1 MDDLDAAWRFDV
13 MIQERCA
20 TRTEPFEWGTAIF
33 NERFPRVHDQNL
45 LRLENGFGEVDARE
59 LAAEAD
65 RLQRPAG
72 LSHRKLLVPD
82 RAAGERLAPEFK
94 ELAWQ
99 RARNLV
105 MAHRGER
112 PAEPRHPVQ
121 VVDPESIRAAR
132 VRDSAHELDRTA
144 GEQIT
149 GALEL
154 IGEVV
159 ESSSLFAVLA
169 GGEAVSWCVL
179 YEEGGIAE
187 IDAVATAVEHRRH
200 GYGRA
205 VVEAATRAALD
216 SGNEL
221 VFLIADDEDWPKELY
236 AKVGYEPIGVRYEFT
251 RT

>member
-1 MDDLDAAWRFDV
+1 VDDLDAAWRFDV

-20 TRTEPFEWGTAIF
+20 TRIEEFDWGTAIF
-33 NERFPRVHDQNL
+33 NEEFPRVHDQNL
-45 LRLENGFGEVDARE
+45 LRLERGFREVTARD
-59 LAAEAD
+59 LASAAD
-65 RLQRPAG
+65 RVQRPAG

-82 RAAGERLAPEFK
+82 RSAGERLAPEFT
-94 ELAWQ
+94 ELAWR

-121 VVDPESIRAAR
+121 TVDPESIREAR
-132 VRDSAHELDRTA
+132 VRDSARELDRTA

-154 IGEVV
+154 IAEVV
-159 ESSSLFAVLA
+159 ESSSAFAVFA
-169 GGEAVSWCVL
+169 DGEAVSWCVL
-179 YEEGGIAE
+179 YEEGGVAE
-187 IDAVATAVEHRRH
+187 IDAVATVVTHRRR

-205 VVEAATRAALD
+205 VVEAATRAALHA
-216 SGNEL
+216 GNEL

-236 AKVGYEPIGVRYEFT
+236 ATIGYEPIGVRYEFT

>member
-1 MDDLDAAWRFDV
+1 VGDLDAAWRFDV

-20 TRTEPFEWGTAIF
+20 TRTEAFRWGTAVF

-45 LRLENGFGEVDARE
+45 LRLERDFAEVSARQ
-59 LAAEAD
+59 LASEAD

-82 RAAGERLAPEFK
+82 RSAGERLAPEFT
-94 ELAWQ
+94 ELAWK

-112 PAEPRHPVQ
+112 PGEPRHPVR
-121 VVDPESIRAAR
+121 VVEPESIREER
-132 VRDSAHELDRTA
+132 VRDSASELDRTA

-154 IGEVV
+154 IAEVV
-159 ESSSLFAVLA
+159 ESSSTFAVFA
-169 GGEAVSWCVL
+169 NGEAASWCVL

-187 IDAVATAVEHRRH
+187 IDSVSTAAGHRRR

-216 SGNEL
+216 SGNRL
-221 VFLIADDEDWPKELY
+221 LFLIADDEDWPKDLY
-236 AKVGYEPIGVRYEFT
+236 AKIGFEPIGVRYEFT

>member
-1 MDDLDAAWRFDV
+1 MGELEAAWRFDV
-13 MIQERCA
+13 MIQDRCA

-45 LRLENGFGEVDARE
+45 LRLERGFEEVGASE
-59 LAAEAD
+59 LASAAD

-82 RAAGERLAPEFK
+82 GNAGERLAPEFTD
-94 ELAWQ
+94 LAWR

-105 MAHRGER
+105 MAHRGE
-112 PAEPRHPVQ
+112 PPPEPLHPVQ
-121 VVDPESIRAAR
+121 VVEPELIREAR
-132 VRDSAHELDRTA
+132 VRDSARDLDRAA

-154 IGEVV
+154 IAQVV
-159 ESSSLFAVLA
+159 ESSSAFAVFA
-169 GGEAVSWCVL
+169 DGEAVSWCVL
-179 YEEGGIAE
+179 YEEAGIAE
-187 IDAVATAVEHRRH
+187 IDAVATVVEHRRR

-205 VVEAATRAALD
+205 VVEAATRAAID

-221 VFLIADDEDWPKELY
+221 VFLIADDDDWPKELY
-236 AKVGYEPIGVRYEFT
+236 AKIGYEPIGMRYEFT

>member
-1 MDDLDAAWRFDV
+1 
-13 MIQERCA
+13 MIQDRCA
-20 TRTEPFEWGTAIF
+20 TRTEAFEWGTAIF
-33 NERFPRVHDQNL
+33 NDRFPRVHDQNL
-45 LRLENGFGEVDARE
+45 LRLERGFGEVSARE
-59 LAAEAD
+59 LASVAD

-82 RAAGERLAPEFK
+82 RSAGERLAPEFRG
-94 ELAWQ
+94 LAWQ
-99 RARNLV
+99 RTRNLV

-112 PAEPRHPVQ
+112 PAEPRHPVK
-121 VVDPESIRAAR
+121 VVDPESIREAR
-132 VRDSAHELDRTA
+132 IRDSARELDRTA

-154 IGEVV
+154 IAEVMK
-159 ESSSLFAVLA
+159 SSSAFAVFA

-187 IDAVATAVEHRRH
+187 IDAVATAAEHRRR

-216 SGNEL
+216 SRDAL
-221 VFLIADDEDWPKELY
+221 VFLIADDEDWPKKLY
-236 AKVGYEPIGVRYEFT
+236 AKLGFEPIGIRYEFT

>member
-1 MDDLDAAWRFDV
+1 
-13 MIQERCA
+13 MIQDRCA
-20 TRTEPFEWGTAIF
+20 TRTEAFEWGTAIF
-33 NERFPRVHDQNL
+33 NENFPRVHDQNL
-45 LRLENGFGEVDARE
+45 LRLERSLSEVSARE
-59 LAAEAD
+59 LASAAD

-82 RAAGERLAPEFK
+82 RSAGERLAPEFA
-94 ELAWQ
+94 ELAWR

-121 VVDPESIRAAR
+121 VVDPVSIHEAR
-132 VRDSAHELDRTA
+132 VRDAARELDRTA
-144 GEQIT
+144 GEQVT
-149 GALEL
+149 RALEL
-154 IGEVV
+154 IAEVV
-159 ESSSLFAVLA
+159 ESSRAFAVLA
-169 GGEAVSWCVL
+169 DGEAVSWCVL
-179 YEEGGIAE
+179 YEEGGVAE
-187 IDAVATAVEHRRH
+187 IDAVATTVEHRRR

-236 AKVGYEPIGVRYEFT
+236 VKIGYEPIGVRYEFT